1 MGNEGIKTGLPDVIG
16 NWKSGEVQV
25 GSLTIGG
32 TSPLR
37 IQSMTSTDTR
47 QTEETLQQIRR
58 LAEAGCELVR
68 CTTQGKRELRAL
80 ASVRKKLRKEGVP
93 VPLAADV
100 HYLPHLAL
108 EAAGVV
114 DKVRINPGNYG
125 IGPRQQALAPEE
137 ARKLQKEYFTRL
149 IHRCRETGTAIRV
162 GVNHGS
168 LSEHIMQEY
177 GDTPEGMAESAME
190 FLRVCRNRQF
200 PNVIVSLKSSNT
212 RVMVQATR
220 LLVWKMWREDMHY
233 PLHLGVTEA
242 GEGEDGRIKSAVGI
256 AGLLIDGIGDT
267 IRVSLTE
274 DPVKEIPVAKKIA
287 RYSLRM
293 PAQGSRKRPVS
304 FLEWERRKTFPVL
317 NAGGDHPPVLITGLN
332 EEKIPAGGKNTGP
345 SADFFFASSEKQ
357 LALIPPGKAGI
368 VPYVCW
374 QSLAKKPSR
383 VYPLLD
389 SRHYADMASWKGK
402 PFFAEVTAT
411 ADIPRLADILKSDL
425 PAILVIRL
433 PDQHAVEMLEE
444 CFYLIHEHG
453 LGNPVILRKKYS
465 EPDPEDL
472 LIRASCETGPF
483 CLDGLVDGLWLEGE
497 KPFGPDDAASLGA
510 GILQATRLRMYH
522 NEYISCPSCGRTL
535 FNIQKVTAR
544 VREKTRHLNGL
555 RIAVMGCMV
564 NGPGEMADADYGYV
578 GAGPGKVH
586 LYRKKQPVLKNIPEE
601 EALKA
606 LEELMRKEGHWVD
619 PA

>member
-1 MGNEGIKTGLPDVIG
+1 MGNEGIIPGLPDVIG

-32 TSPLR
+32 NSPLR
-37 IQSMTSTDTR
+37 IQSMTSTDTC
-47 QTEETLQQIRR
+47 QTEVTLQQIRR
-58 LAEAGCELVR
+58 LVEAGCELVR
-68 CTTQGKRELRAL
+68 CTTQGKKELGAL
-80 ASVRKKLRKEGVP
+80 ASMRKKLRKEGVH

-100 HYLPHLAL
+100 HYLPDLAL

-125 IGPRQQALAPEE
+125 IGPRQRALVPEE

-149 IHRCRETGTAIRV
+149 IQRCRETGTAIRV

-177 GDTPEGMAESAME
+177 GDTPEGMVESAME
-190 FLRVCRNRQF
+190 FLRVCRNMQF
-200 PNVIVSLKSSNT
+200 PNVIVSMKSSNT

-242 GEGEDGRIKSAVGI
+242 GEGEDGRIRSAVGI

-304 FLEWERRKTFPVL
+304 FLEWERRKTRPVL
-317 NAGGDHPPVLITGLN
+317 NAGGDHPPVLIAGLN
-332 EEKIPAGGKNTGP
+332 GKKIPAGGQDKGP
-345 SADFFFASSEKQ
+345 SADFCFVPSEKQ
-357 LALIPPGKAGI
+357 LGLIPPGKAGI
-368 VPYVCW
+368 VPYQCW
-374 QSLAKKPSR
+374 QSLAEKPSR
-383 VYPLLD
+383 IYPLLD
-389 SRHYADMASWKGK
+389 SRYHAAMASWKDN
-402 PFFAEVTAT
+402 PFFVEVAAPAEIT
-411 ADIPRLADILKSDL
+411 RLADILKKNL

-433 PDQHAVEMLEE
+433 PDKHAVECLEE

-453 LGNPVILRKKYS
+453 LGIPVILRKKYS
-465 EPDPEDL
+465 EADPEDL
-472 LIRASCETGPF
+472 FIRASCETGPF
-483 CLDGLVDGLWLEGE
+483 CLDGLVDGLWIEE
-497 KPFGPDDAASLGA
+497 ESPFGPDNAVSLGA
-510 GILQATRLRMYH
+510 GILQASRLRMYR

-544 VREKTRHLNGL
+544 VREKTCHLNGL

-578 GAGPGKVH
+578 GAGHGKVH

-601 EALKA
+601 KALEA
-606 LEELMRKEGHWVD
+606 LEELMRKEGDWVD